1 MAIQQRADLL
11 EANISANKM
20 SVPQGQSYD
29 EKEYCDGLF
38 QSSSG
43 LFERLWLMVCTNVFN
58 LRTRW
63 SEPQYRD
70 RTANDHKWHLTV
82 TERGGQCAPIVIGL
96 VSSILQG

>member
-1 MAIQQRADLL
+1 MAIQQRAGLL
-11 EANISANKM
+11 EANISANKI
-20 SVPQGQSYD
+20 SLPQGQSFD

-43 LFERLWLMVCTNVFN
+43 LEERLRLIVCTNVF